1 MLIAGGSMFAI
12 QHSDKEKEQLPAEV
26 STATFKTA
34 EELRLELEATG
45 KYELEHG
52 CVQPDGGLCGDSRKR
67 LDSLLAEYETARSRE
82 EARSPE
88 VMKAVTANIRTMS
101 ENPLTEL
108 VFQGTFDNPYTEVIP
123 KQVEYYK
130 DNRGII
136 YLVDPATHA
145 IVQFTDESVNDS
157 SNPLSEDQL
166 RARTETYLSK
176 YVTDFTEM
184 KKTYNYVEASR
195 SATVVVFRWNA
206 PERVN
211 GEQRLPFVQV
221 KLAPSGKLIGFND
234 TRILY
239 K

>member
-12 QHSDKEKEQLPAEV
+12 QNTNDEPEQLFSKV
-26 STATFKTA
+26 SIATFKTA
-34 EELRLELEATG
+34 EELRLELETVG
-45 KYELEHG
+45 QYELEHG

-67 LDSLLAEYETARSRE
+67 LDSLLAEYEAAKDRE
-82 EARSPE
+82 EARSSE
-88 VMKAVTANIRTMS
+88 VLKIVTANVRAMS
-101 ENPLTEL
+101 ENPSAEII
-108 VFQGTFDNPYTEVIP
+108 FQGTFDNPYTDVIP
-123 KQVEYYK
+123 KKVEYYK

-136 YLVDPATHA
+136 YMVDPTTHA

-166 RARTETYLSK
+166 KARAETYLSK
-176 YVTDFTEM
+176 YVPDFREM
-184 KKTYNYVEASR
+184 KKTYKYVELSKN
-195 SATVVVFRWNA
+195 ATVRVFRWNA

-211 GEQRLPFVQV
+211 GEQRLPFVQI